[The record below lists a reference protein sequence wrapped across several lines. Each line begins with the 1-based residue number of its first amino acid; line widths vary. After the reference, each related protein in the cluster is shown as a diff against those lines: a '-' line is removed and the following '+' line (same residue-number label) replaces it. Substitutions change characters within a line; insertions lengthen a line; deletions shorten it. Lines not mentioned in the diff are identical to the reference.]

1 MGHFNNFAVERGW
14 IPPWLEFSKD
24 VYEKISSLGNDWK
37 NIDVLI
43 NNAGNAHGLDF
54 IHEGKIEDWD
64 MMIDTNVKGLLY
76 VSKPVLDIMTK
87 NLL

>member
-1 MGHFNNFAVERGW
+1 
-14 IPPWLEFSKD
+14 
-24 VYEKISSLGNDWK
+24 
-37 NIDVLI
+37 LI

-76 VSKPVLDIMTK
+76 VSKPILDIMTK
-87 NLL
+87 NNLDILLILDRLQVKNYILKVIFTVPPNLLLMLSPRV